1 MAQKL
6 FEYVQSNPATIIKQS
21 TVAKDKMYQGLLNEN
36 KAIGYNIC
44 KSVYAIFTEM
54 KRTAALQLEVD
65 RINNNVMCH
74 KAIHFKSNSFQ

>member
-36 KAIGYNIC
+36 KAIGYSIS